1 MAFSGLVFLY
11 YFLPGALA
19 LYMLAPGRWRRGVL
33 LLESLLF
40 YAWAGP
46 AYVPIL
52 LFTVA
57 QSYIL
62 ARLMAGARSQAGR
75 RGLLGLSLA
84 LSLGTLLVFKY
95 ADFLLGT
102 FNGLPGVSL
111 PLLKLTLPLGISFFT
126 FEAVSYTVDVYT
138 GRIPAEKDLL
148 TYATWLCMFPKLTAG
163 PIARY
168 GQSAPALTVPGCSW
182 KGAANGAR
190 RFILGLGKK
199 VLLAEELGLLVT
211 ACQSSASPTVVMAW
225 LGALG
230 YTLQL
235 YFDFSGYSDMAIG
248 LGWILGLPLPENF
261 DYPYL
266 SRSLTEFWRRWHITL
281 GSFFR
286 DYIYI
291 PLGGS
296 RKGRGRQILNLWI
309 VWLLTGL
316 WHGAGWNFIL
326 WGLLFW
332 GLLVVEKLFLLPR
345 LEKGRVWPRV
355 YVLFFLLVSFTVFS
369 AGDLREAVSR
379 VAALFS
385 GGGEMFF
392 SRETGYYLQSYG
404 ILLLLGIVG
413 ATPLPRLLA
422 RKLGDTRA
430 GRLASVAAEPLFL
443 LTVLLLATAAL
454 VDGSF
459 SPFMYFRF

>member
-1 MAFSGLVFLY
+1 MIFSSIEFLLW
-11 YFLPGALA
+11 FLPIFLIVYGITPRKYRNL
-19 LYMLAPGRWRRGVL
+19 
-33 LLESLLF
+33 
-40 YAWAGP
+40 
-46 AYVPIL
+46 
-52 LFTVA
+52 
-57 QSYIL
+57 
-62 ARLMAGARSQAGR
+62 
-75 RGLLGLSLA
+75 
-84 LSLGTLLVFKY
+84 TLLVGSIVFY
-95 ADFLLGT
+95 ARGD
-102 FNGLPGVSL
+102 VRYL
-111 PLLKLTLPLGISFFT
+111 PLLMISILCNYFLGLHLAKRSPKTLWRKKLLLILTLGANLAVLLWFKDWGGSAGLPLGISFFT

-345 LEKGRVWPRV
+345 LEKGRAWPRV

-379 VAALFS
+379 VAALFG

>member
-1 MAFSGLVFLY
+1 M
-11 YFLPGALA
+11 
-19 LYMLAPGRWRRGVL
+19 
-33 LLESLLF
+33 
-40 YAWAGP
+40 
-46 AYVPIL
+46 
-52 LFTVA
+52 
-57 QSYIL
+57 
-62 ARLMAGARSQAGR
+62 
-75 RGLLGLSLA
+75 
-84 LSLGTLLVFKY
+84 
-95 ADFLLGT
+95 
-102 FNGLPGVSL
+102 
-111 PLLKLTLPLGISFFT
+111 
-126 FEAVSYTVDVYT
+126 
-138 GRIPAEKDLL
+138 
-148 TYATWLCMFPKLTAG
+148 
-163 PIARY
+163 
-168 GQSAPALTVPGCSW
+168 
-182 KGAANGAR
+182 
-190 RFILGLGKK
+190 
-199 VLLAEELGLLVT
+199 
-211 ACQSSASPTVVMAW
+211 
-225 LGALG
+225 
-230 YTLQL
+230 
-235 YFDFSGYSDMAIG
+235 
-248 LGWILGLPLPENF
+248 GLPLPENF

-430 GRLASVAAEPLFL
+430 GRLASVAAEPLLL

>member
-1 MAFSGLVFLY
+1 MR
-11 YFLPGALA
+11 PGCACSPSLQPDPS
-19 LYMLAPGRWRRGVL
+19 PG
-33 LLESLLF
+33 
-40 YAWAGP
+40 
-46 AYVPIL
+46 
-52 LFTVA
+52 
-57 QSYIL
+57 
-62 ARLMAGARSQAGR
+62 
-75 RGLLGLSLA
+75 
-84 LSLGTLLVFKY
+84 
-95 ADFLLGT
+95 
-102 FNGLPGVSL
+102 
-111 PLLKLTLPLGISFFT
+111 
-126 FEAVSYTVDVYT
+126 T
-138 GRIPAEKDLL
+138 GKV
-148 TYATWLCMFPKLTAG
+148 
-163 PIARY
+163 
-168 GQSAPALTVPGCSW
+168 PALTVPGCSW

-379 VAALFS
+379 VAALFG